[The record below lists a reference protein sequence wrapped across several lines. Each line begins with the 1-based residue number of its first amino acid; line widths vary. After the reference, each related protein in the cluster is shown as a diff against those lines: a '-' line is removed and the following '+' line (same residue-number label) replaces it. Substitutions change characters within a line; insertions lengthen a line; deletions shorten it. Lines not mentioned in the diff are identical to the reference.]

1 MPASRKPPRKGPATS
16 SSKSASAGV
25 KLPDRRAMEGFMSAI
40 GAHRAKSATDKAQ
53 NVMYQAWDQAEPRK
67 RVALANKALTI
78 SPLCADAYVL
88 LAEEKAKS
96 AKEALEYYRKGVDAG
111 SQALGTKAFNEYAG
125 HFWGFLETRPY
136 MRARAGLAGTL
147 DALGDVEAAIGHYR
161 DMLRLN
167 SGDNQGIRYVLA
179 RCLMKTR
186 DIGALRQ
193 LLKQFDDDGTG
204 IWLYTRAL
212 VAFRD
217 NGAGDKRAAELAEKA
232 CKANRHVPAALAGAK
247 TVKSSMNGYITIGG
261 EDEAAHYVDEW
272 GFDWVT
278 TPGAIAWLARIAA
291 DIEATQKDRRL
302 H

>member
-1 MPASRKPPRKGPATS
+1 
-16 SSKSASAGV
+16 
-25 KLPDRRAMEGFMSAI
+25 
-40 GAHRAKSATDKAQ
+40 
-53 NVMYQAWDQAEPRK
+53 
-67 RVALANKALTI
+67 
-78 SPLCADAYVL
+78 
-88 LAEEKAKS
+88 
-96 AKEALEYYRKGVDAG
+96 
-111 SQALGTKAFNEYAG
+111 
-125 HFWGFLETRPY
+125 
-136 MRARAGLAGTL
+136 
-147 DALGDVEAAIGHYR
+147 
-161 DMLRLN
+161 
-167 SGDNQGIRYVLA
+167 
-179 RCLMKTR
+179 MKTR

-193 LLKQFDDDGTG
+193 LLKQFDEDGTG